1 MQTGE
6 LGVFKV
12 IGKEAIE
19 EGEQA
24 EEEEKAEKEEEEEKE
39 DEEEEEGEEEEEEEN
54 GVIQHTFICTCFVT
68 FSSFGVE
75 LTQHFPQFVLIVR
88 CRYLSLLQ
96 CLIAET
102 LLVLQLEPNRLRFS
116 LPFLSCCARL
126 FFCSHD
132 ALT

>member
-24 EEEEKAEKEEEEEKE
+24 EEEEKAEKEEEEKE
-39 DEEEEEGEEEEEEEN
+39 DEEEEGEEEEEEEN

-116 LPFLSCCARL
+116 LPFLILLCAPVFL
-126 FFCSHD
+126 
-132 ALT
+132 

>member
-24 EEEEKAEKEEEEEKE
+24 EEEEKAEKEEEEA
-39 DEEEEEGEEEEEEEN
+39 N
-54 GVIQHTFICTCFVT
+54 GVIPHTFICTCFVT

-116 LPFLSCCARL
+116 LPFLILLCAPVFL
-126 FFCSHD
+126 
-132 ALT
+132 

>member
-24 EEEEKAEKEEEEEKE
+24 EEEEKEDEEEEEKE
-39 DEEEEEGEEEEEEEN
+39 DEEEEEGKKKKKRKKTGSYN
-54 GVIQHTFICTCFVT
+54 ILSYVPALSHSHRLVSNWHNTFHSLYWLYGVGI
-68 FSSFGVE
+68 
-75 LTQHFPQFVLIVR
+75 FPCYSVSLQKRFLSCNLSPIDCVSR
-88 CRYLSLLQ
+88 CL
-96 CLIAET
+96 
-102 LLVLQLEPNRLRFS
+102 FW
-116 LPFLSCCARL
+116 SCCARL

>member
-102 LLVLQLEPNRLRFS
+102 LLVLQLEHNRLRFS
-116 LPFLSCCARL
+116 LPFLVLLCAPVFL
-126 FFCSHD
+126 
-132 ALT
+132 

>member
-39 DEEEEEGEEEEEEEN
+39 DGEEEEGEEEEEEEEN

-116 LPFLSCCARL
+116 LPFLVLLCAPVFL
-126 FFCSHD
+126 
-132 ALT
+132 

>member
-24 EEEEKAEKEEEEEKE
+24 EEEEKAEEEEEEEKE
-39 DEEEEEGEEEEEEEN
+39 DEEEEGEEEEEEEEN